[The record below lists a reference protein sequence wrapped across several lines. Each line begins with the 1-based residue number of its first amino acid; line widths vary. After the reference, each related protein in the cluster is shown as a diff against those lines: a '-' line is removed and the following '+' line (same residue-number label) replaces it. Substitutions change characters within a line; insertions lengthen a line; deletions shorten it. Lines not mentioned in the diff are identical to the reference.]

1 MRFYLVKT
9 PTLFR
14 WLFPS
19 CIWRIPNE
27 ENKIFLTFDDGPNP
41 VFTKKIISVLKKH
54 RVPATF
60 FCIGRQVKKHPELF
74 DELSKNYPVGN
85 HTLTHVNGWKEST
98 SNYANE
104 VEQCQSVFTSS
115 LFRPPYGKIK
125 FSQINK
131 LKSNFKIIMWDVL
144 GADFDASIS
153 PERIEKNILKNTESG
168 SIIVLHDNPN
178 FAEKMLSVLPSI
190 IEKLKKKG
198 FVFSSITPSLFH
210 PT

>member
-1 MRFYLVKT
+1 M
-9 PTLFR
+9 
-14 WLFPS
+14 
-19 CIWRIPNE
+19 
-27 ENKIFLTFDDGPNP
+27 
-41 VFTKKIISVLKKH
+41 
-54 RVPATF
+54 PATF

>member
-9 PTLFR
+9 PALFR

-41 VFTKKIISVLKKH
+41 VFTKKIIAVLKKH

-98 SNYANE
+98 SNYSNE
-104 VEQCQSVFTSS
+104 VEQCQSVFTSF
-115 LFRPPYGKIK
+115 LFRPPYGRIK

-178 FAEKMLSVLPSI
+178 YAEKMLSVLPSI

-198 FVFSSITPSLFH
+198 FVFSSITPSQFH

>member
-9 PTLFR
+9 PALFR

-104 VEQCQSVFTSS
+104 VEQCQSVFNSF
-115 LFRPPYGKIK
+115 LFRPPYGRIK

-198 FVFSSITPSLFH
+198 FVFSSITPSQFH

>member
-9 PTLFR
+9 PALFR

-210 PT
+210 PM

>member
-9 PTLFR
+9 PALFR

-115 LFRPPYGKIK
+115 LFRPPYGRIK

-210 PT
+210 PM

>member
-60 FCIGRQVKKHPELF
+60 FCIGRQVKKHPEIF

>member
-9 PTLFR
+9 PALFR

>member
-9 PTLFR
+9 PALFR

-41 VFTKKIISVLKKH
+41 VFTKKIIAVLKKH

-60 FCIGRQVKKHPELF
+60 FCIGRQAKKHPELF

-85 HTLTHVNGWKEST
+85 HTLTHVNGWREST
-98 SNYANE
+98 LNYVNE
-104 VEQCQSVFTSS
+104 VEQCQSIFTSS
-115 LFRPPYGKIK
+115 LFRPPYGRIK

-131 LKSNFKIIMWDVL
+131 LQM
-144 GADFDASIS
+144 
-153 PERIEKNILKNTESG
+153 
-168 SIIVLHDNPN
+168 
-178 FAEKMLSVLPSI
+178 
-190 IEKLKKKG
+190 
-198 FVFSSITPSLFH
+198 
-210 PT
+210 